1 MGHCHYKRLRAHAM
15 PESTAPTLS
24 LASLRENYTQGG
36 LDESTASPNPILQF
50 EKWFADAHSAGIR
63 EPNAM
68 TLATA
73 TPDGLPSARIVLL
86 KEVSE
91 LGFVCYTNYESR
103 KGRELA
109 ENPHAALV
117 FFWAELERQVRVEG
131 TVTRLPRTQS
141 EAYFTSRPKGH
152 RLGAWASPQS
162 SVVESRTILETRLRE
177 LEERYRGTEE
187 VPTPDFWGGICI
199 QPVRIEFWQ
208 GRPNRL
214 HDRLC
219 YVKEAGSAW
228 RLERLAP

>member
-1 MGHCHYKRLRAHAM
+1 MSE
-15 PESTAPTLS
+15 PTAPTHS
-24 LASLRENYTQGG
+24 LAALRENYTRGG
-36 LDESTASPNPILQF
+36 LDEATANPNPILQF

-73 TPDGLPSARIVLL
+73 THDGLPSARIVLL

-91 LGFVCYTNYESR
+91 LGFVCFTNYDSR

-109 ENPHAALV
+109 QNPYAALV

-131 TVTRLPRTQS
+131 TVAHVPREQS
-141 EAYFTSRPKGH
+141 ESYFATRPKGS
-152 RLGAWASPQS
+152 RLGAWASHQS
-162 SVVESRTILETRLRE
+162 AIVKSRTILEARLRE
-177 LEERYRGTEE
+177 LEDRYRDTEE

-199 QPVRIEFWQ
+199 QPIRIEFWQ
-208 GRPNRL
+208 GRPSRL
-214 HDRLC
+214 HDRLR
-219 YVKEAGSAW
+219 YVREDVSAW

>member
-1 MGHCHYKRLRAHAM
+1 M
-15 PESTAPTLS
+15 PEPVAPALS
-24 LASLRENYTQGG
+24 LANLRENYTRDG
-36 LDESTASPNPILQF
+36 LDESAVNPNPILQF

-73 TPDGLPSARIVLL
+73 TPDGVPSARIVLL

-91 LGFVCYTNYESR
+91 HGFVCFTNYASR

-109 ENPHAALV
+109 QNPRAALV

-131 TVTRLPRTQS
+131 TALHLSREQS
-141 EAYFTSRPKGH
+141 EAYFAARPKGH

-162 SVVESRTILETRLRE
+162 SVVESRNILEARLRS
-177 LEERYRGTEE
+177 LEERYRDTEE
-187 VPTPDFWGGICI
+187 VPAPEFWGGIVI

-219 YVKEAGSAW
+219 YSRQADSSW
-228 RLERLAP
+228 QIERLAP

>member
-1 MGHCHYKRLRAHAM
+1 MSE
-15 PESTAPTLS
+15 PTAPTLS
-24 LASLRENYTQGG
+24 LSALRENYTKGG
-36 LDESTASPNPILQF
+36 LDETGANPNPILQF

-73 TPDGLPSARIVLL
+73 TPDGRPSARVVLL

-91 LGFVCYTNYESR
+91 VGFVCYTNYESR

-131 TVTRLPRTQS
+131 TASRVSRAQS
-141 EAYFTSRPKGH
+141 EAYFAARPKGH

-162 SVVESRTILETRLRE
+162 SVVKSRTILEARLRE
-177 LEERYRGTEE
+177 FEQRFEDTEE
-187 VPTPDFWGGICI
+187 VPAPEFWGGICVH
-199 QPVRIEFWQ
+199 PARIEFWQ

-219 YVKEAGSAW
+219 YTRQTPSGW
-228 RLERLAP
+228 HLERLAP

>member
-1 MGHCHYKRLRAHAM
+1 MA
-15 PESTAPTLS
+15 ESTAPTLS
-24 LASLRENYTQGG
+24 LAALRENYTQGG
-36 LDESTASPNPILQF
+36 LDEASLNPNPILQF

-73 TPDGLPSARIVLL
+73 TPDGIPSARIVLL

-91 LGFVCYTNYESR
+91 LGFVCYTNYDSR

-109 ENPHAALV
+109 QNPRAALV
-117 FFWAELERQVRVEG
+117 FFWPELERQVRVEG
-131 TVTRLPRTQS
+131 SVSHVPRPQS
-141 EAYFTSRPKGH
+141 EAYFASRPKGH

-162 SVVESRTILETRLRE
+162 SIVESRTILEARLRE
-177 LEERYRGTEE
+177 FEERYRDTEE
-187 VPTPDFWGGICI
+187 VPVPDYWGGICV

-219 YVKEAGSAW
+219 YIRQSDSTW